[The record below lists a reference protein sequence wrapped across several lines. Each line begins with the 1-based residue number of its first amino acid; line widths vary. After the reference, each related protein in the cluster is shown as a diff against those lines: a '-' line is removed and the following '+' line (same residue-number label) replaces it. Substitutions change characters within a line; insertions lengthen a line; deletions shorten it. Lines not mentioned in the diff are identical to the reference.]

1 MRQHKSHAWGLV
13 GVVSD
18 YFEVLMGNFI
28 YSLRMKE
35 LEEISGFV
43 TAINAFLKILNNLKI
58 KCNKMSPKEKIHGS
72 NYITSSTCRRN
83 KDSDGKR
90 KKTRRRKHEEEKKEM
105 EDRGWTLKDLDLEA
119 TEPGYRL
126 H

>member
-1 MRQHKSHAWGLV
+1 MKQGTNC
-13 GVVSD
+13 
-18 YFEVLMGNFI
+18 YFENGKIILLNQKIKLNKKVQLITFILLRRLM
-28 YSLRMKE
+28 
-35 LEEISGFV
+35 
-43 TAINAFLKILNNLKI
+43 NLKI

-90 KKTRRRKHEEEKKEM
+90 KKTRRRKHEEEKKKM